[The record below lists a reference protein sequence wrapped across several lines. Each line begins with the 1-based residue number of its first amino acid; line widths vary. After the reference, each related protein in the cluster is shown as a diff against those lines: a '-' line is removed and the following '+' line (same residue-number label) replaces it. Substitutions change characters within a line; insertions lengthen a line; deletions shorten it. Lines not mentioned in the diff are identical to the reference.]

1 MHFKLDENLSD
12 TLTRLFVE
20 AGHDAV
26 TVVEQGMAGEGDA
39 GVAAVCA
46 AENRVLVTLDTDFA
60 DIRVYPPEHYPG
72 LVVLRLSRQGPRHQ
86 VEVVS
91 RFLRQ
96 LHGPSLQGQLW
107 IVEDARVRIRE

>member
-1 MHFKLDENLSD
+1 MRFKLDQNLSD
-12 TLTRLFVE
+12 KLTGLFVE

-26 TVVEQGMAGEGDA
+26 TVAEQGMAGDGDA
-39 GVAAVCA
+39 DIATVCA
-46 AENRVLVTLDTDFA
+46 TEGRALVTLDTGFA
-60 DIRVYPPEHYPG
+60 DIRLYPPGRYPG
-72 LVVLRLSRQGPRHQ
+72 LVVLRPSRQGPRHQ
-86 VEVVS
+86 AEVVS